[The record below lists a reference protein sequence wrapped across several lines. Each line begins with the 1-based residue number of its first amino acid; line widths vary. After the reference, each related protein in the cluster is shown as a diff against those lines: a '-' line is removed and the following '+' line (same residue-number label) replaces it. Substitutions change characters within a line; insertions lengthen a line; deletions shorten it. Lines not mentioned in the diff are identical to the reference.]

1 MQIFFKTIFVN
12 NNEILFHYQSLDKH
26 FCMIYLYISSSYMDQ
41 TRMFTNTN
49 PSNLQEGNWHTYS
62 RYRWTQNGKDFN
74 PSGNDDRVAIQPGK
88 GTLIFARPLE
98 HDEGIYQCFAENE
111 AGVASTVKVEL
122 RQASEC

>member
-1 MQIFFKTIFVN
+1 MPA
-12 NNEILFHYQSLDKH
+12 
-26 FCMIYLYISSSYMDQ
+26 SYMDQ
-41 TRMFTNTN
+41 PYLFTNTN
-49 PSNLQEGNWHTYS
+49 PSNLQEENWHTYF

>member
-1 MQIFFKTIFVN
+1 M
-12 NNEILFHYQSLDKH
+12 
-26 FCMIYLYISSSYMDQ
+26 
-41 TRMFTNTN
+41 
-49 PSNLQEGNWHTYS
+49 WTYFS
-62 RYRWTQNGKDFN
+62 YRWTQNGKDFN